1 MPPMPPTPMLCPRC
15 RRLIDHGEAR
25 CPHCGLPLPGS
36 LAPLGGVLHRLHA
49 PQDFVR
55 GLIWVNAVLFVL
67 SILFS
72 AGGPRLSIDPLTF
85 LAPDTRNL
93 VRLGAS
99 GTLPIDQMGRWWT
112 LISASYLHGGL
123 LHILFNMSALRQLA
137 LLIIREFGTYRMF
150 TIYTLAG
157 IAGFFTSYLAG
168 VPLTVGA
175 SAGLCGLVGAALYY
189 GKRRGGIYGRAVY
202 RQTSGWIVGL
212 ILIGLMPGI
221 NNWAHGGGL
230 VAGMAAAWGLDYL
243 ERRAESLF
251 DRLLGGLLMLVTAAV
266 LAGAVISTVYYRFG

>member
-1 MPPMPPTPMLCPRC
+1 MLCPRC
-15 RRLIDHGEAR
+15 RRLIDHSEAR
-25 CPHCGLPLPGS
+25 CPHCGLPAPGR
-36 LAPLGGVLHRLHA
+36 LAPLGGVWRRLNV

-55 GLIWVNAVLFVL
+55 ALIWVNAVLFAL
-67 SILFS
+67 SVLFS
-72 AGGPRLSIDPLTF
+72 AGGVNLSIDPLSF

-157 IAGFFTSYLAG
+157 IGGFFTSYLAG
-168 VPLTVGA
+168 VPLTIGA

-189 GKRRGGIYGRAVY
+189 GKRRGGIYGQAVY

-212 ILIGLMPGI
+212 VLIGLMPGI

-230 VAGMAAAWGLDYL
+230 VGGMAAAFGLDYL
-243 ERRAESLF
+243 ERRAETLF
-251 DRLLGGLLMLVTAAV
+251 DRLLGGLLMLVTAVV
-266 LAGAVISTVYYRFG
+266 LAGAVISAVYYRFG